1 MDDLIEALTILK
13 KYVEAGSYE
22 DKYPTH
28 CEHDEL
34 IMSVSPYFVSEEDMA
49 RLQQLGFEYDMEDE
63 KIYSFRFGS
72 N

>member
-1 MDDLIEALTILK
+1 MNDLIKALTILA
-13 KYVEAGSYE
+13 KYNGLGE

-34 IMSVSPYFVSEEDMA
+34 IVNGVQWSELSVEDQVA
-49 RLQQLGFEYDMEDE
+49 LDKLGFHDGDCGVT
-63 KIYSFRFGS
+63 SFRFGS